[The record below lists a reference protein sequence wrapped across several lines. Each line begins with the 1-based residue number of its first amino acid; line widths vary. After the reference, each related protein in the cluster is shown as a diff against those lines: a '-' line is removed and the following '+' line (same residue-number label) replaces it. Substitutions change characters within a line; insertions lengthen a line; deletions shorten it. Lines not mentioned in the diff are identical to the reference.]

1 MKKDFTTMISVVVCV
16 LLVVN
21 LIQIHHLKQ
30 DVTDLRAETRNEL
43 RAVSNSIS
51 SNVSSIS
58 ENIRSAM
65 EEERSLLTNGQ
76 GQCGEADI
84 EKKTAE
90 VICTIVPKEY
100 TPGSTQVSILCN
112 GKEWKLAYQDS
123 EYTTKIEV
131 PLFERSEVVQVKL
144 NDHGTIRTQELDW
157 VIEPRYGAVLNVYA
171 GAGFSVGGSYHF
183 MDTED
188 KTTQEPIDKSVKNV
202 WTANARW
209 GHRWG
214 LYHLNVNLN
223 GRIQEGRYSK
233 TYYYDPA
240 PGFSQW
246 DLNTRHSFNLKSV
259 VLEPGFGVENLFDK
273 VDDRPWNSN
282 YSTLN
287 PGRSFYVS
295 LSVRFN

>member
-1 MKKDFTTMISVVVCV
+1 MTQTTSAEDPKALVRRLLAPIASDMKAVD
-16 LLVVN
+16 
-21 LIQIHHLKQ
+21 
-30 DVTDLRAETRNEL
+30 DV
-43 RAVSNSIS
+43 
-51 SNVSSIS
+51 
-58 ENIRSAM
+58 IRSELASDVSRMHEISDYITSAGGKRMRPALLILICRALGYKGDLCCYLGATIELLHTATLMHDDVVDESAM
-65 EEERSLLTNGQ
+65 RRGR
-76 GQCGEADI
+76 
-84 EKKTAE
+84 
-90 VICTIVPKEY
+90 P
-100 TPGSTQVSILCN
+100 
-112 GKEWKLAYQDS
+112 
-123 EYTTKIEV
+123 
-131 PLFERSEVVQVKL
+131 
-144 NDHGTIRTQELDW
+144 
-157 VIEPRYGAVLNVYA
+157 
-171 GAGFSVGGSYHF
+171 
-183 MDTED
+183 
-188 KTTQEPIDKSVKNV
+188 
-202 WTANARW
+202 TANARW

>member
-1 MKKDFTTMISVVVCV
+1 MYM
-16 LLVVN
+16 
-21 LIQIHHLKQ
+21 
-30 DVTDLRAETRNEL
+30 
-43 RAVSNSIS
+43 
-51 SNVSSIS
+51 
-58 ENIRSAM
+58 
-65 EEERSLLTNGQ
+65 
-76 GQCGEADI
+76 
-84 EKKTAE
+84 
-90 VICTIVPKEY
+90 P
-100 TPGSTQVSILCN
+100 
-112 GKEWKLAYQDS
+112 
-123 EYTTKIEV
+123 
-131 PLFERSEVVQVKL
+131 
-144 NDHGTIRTQELDW
+144 
-157 VIEPRYGAVLNVYA
+157 EPVFRW
-171 GAGFSVGGSYHF
+171 GSYHF

>member
-1 MKKDFTTMISVVVCV
+1 MLNAEYVHNRISFSVSGYINKIRDMINYRGIDPAIAEQLGYGKHNEAQQRDNIS
-16 LLVVN
+16 
-21 LIQIHHLKQ
+21 
-30 DVTDLRAETRNEL
+30 RAE
-43 RAVSNSIS
+43 
-51 SNVSSIS
+51 
-58 ENIRSAM
+58 
-65 EEERSLLTNGQ
+65 
-76 GQCGEADI
+76 
-84 EKKTAE
+84 
-90 VICTIVPKEY
+90 
-100 TPGSTQVSILCN
+100 
-112 GKEWKLAYQDS
+112 
-123 EYTTKIEV
+123 
-131 PLFERSEVVQVKL
+131 VK
-144 NDHGTIRTQELDW
+144 G
-157 VIEPRYGAVLNVYA
+157 VKAVLNVYA

-287 PGRSFYVS
+287 PGRSFLCQFVCKI
-295 LSVRFN
+295 

>member
-1 MKKDFTTMISVVVCV
+1 MP
-16 LLVVN
+16 
-21 LIQIHHLKQ
+21 
-30 DVTDLRAETRNEL
+30 A
-43 RAVSNSIS
+43 
-51 SNVSSIS
+51 
-58 ENIRSAM
+58 
-65 EEERSLLTNGQ
+65 
-76 GQCGEADI
+76 
-84 EKKTAE
+84 
-90 VICTIVPKEY
+90 
-100 TPGSTQVSILCN
+100 
-112 GKEWKLAYQDS
+112 
-123 EYTTKIEV
+123 
-131 PLFERSEVVQVKL
+131 
-144 NDHGTIRTQELDW
+144 
-157 VIEPRYGAVLNVYA
+157 
-171 GAGFSVGGSYHF
+171 
-183 MDTED
+183 
-188 KTTQEPIDKSVKNV
+188 
-202 WTANARW
+202 

-295 LSVRFN
+295 LSVRFS